1 MTTAK
6 LGDRPEKYIRAAG
19 TYADGKGLYLRVRAP
34 GQGSWTVKFGTREQ
48 SLGPFDL
55 LTPDQVRAQ
64 HLAMRMERKAGRDPW
79 ALLATVARNEA
90 IEKAADEAGEPGEE
104 TFGQLLDEYLGKAAR
119 QWKSGPGGSEEV
131 NHRSMFAKAPALLAL
146 PVSKVT
152 TKAAAAAAT
161 AYDDN
166 APTQKRMRK
175 RIRTILRYGDTRELK
190 GKKHKVKHHPAMAAK
205 DIPAL
210 MLELAA
216 LLADKPDARAL
227 AFTIHTVPRS
237 GVTLQARWSEITEVE
252 GKPTWIIPKE
262 HMKTED
268 HIDEDI
274 RIPLTPAAL
283 ATLGKRGRDDA
294 LIFRSRIGNKGKLGH
309 GAMQILLKKLR
320 PGMTVHGMRSSF
332 RDWVGDDT
340 DYPKELGELA
350 LAHKIGEEDET
361 AYARGDQLEKR
372 RPMMQAW
379 SDYISKT
386 SKIDG

>member
-6 LGDRPEKYIRAAG
+6 LGDNPKKYLKEAG

-55 LTPDQVRAQ
+55 FSADVVRLKHQ
-64 HLAMRMERKAGRDPW
+64 AMRIEKKEGRDPW
-79 ALLATVARNEA
+79 ALLQSGTALTAVPSNETKLA
-90 IEKAADEAGEPGEE
+90 PDEAGEPGEE
-104 TFGQLLDEYLGKAAR
+104 TFGQLLEEYLGKAAR

-175 RIRTILRYGDTRELK
+175 RIRSILRYGDTRELK
-190 GKKHKVKHHPAMAAK
+190 GKKHKVKHHPAMKAG
-205 DIPAL
+205 DLPAL

-216 LLADKPDARAL
+216 LADKPDARAL

-274 RIPLTPAAL
+274 RIPLTAAAL
-283 ATLGKRGRDDA
+283 ACLGKRGRGDA
-294 LIFRSRIGNKGKLGH
+294 LIFRSLIGNKGKLGH
-309 GAMQILLKKLR
+309 GAMQNLLKKLR
-320 PGMTVHGMRSSF
+320 PGFTVHGMRSSF
-332 RDWVGDDT
+332 RDWVGNDT
-340 DYPKELGELA
+340 HHPKELGELA
-350 LAHKIGEEDET
+350 LAHKIGDDDET

-372 RPMMQAW
+372 RSLMQEW
-379 SDYISKT
+379 SGLIT
-386 SKIDG
+386 GA